1 MIYFWHTASKA
12 RNVMSARFIAQG
24 ALVEWS
30 QLQLFKATSGKIK
43 TCQRPAN
50 GAIYVYPKIWHQI
63 FDIRCQL
70 TTISTNRA
78 ICTNSNYLAN
88 AN

>member
-1 MIYFWHTASKA
+1 
-12 RNVMSARFIAQG
+12 MSARFIAQG

-50 GAIYVYPKIWHQI
+50 GANDVPIVPFIYIQK
-63 FDIRCQL
+63 FG
-70 TTISTNRA
+70 TKFST
-78 ICTNSNYLAN
+78 LGAN
-88 AN
+88 